1 MPYYSEP
8 EPELSDAED
17 KDMSFFPAR
26 TGECDVGIPE
36 DESEEEG
43 GSNGY
48 GSWVEESE
56 EATAKE
62 SEDNDEETD
71 RMEA

>member
-1 MPYYSEP
+1 
-8 EPELSDAED
+8 
-17 KDMSFFPAR
+17 MSFFPAR
-26 TGECDVGIPE
+26 TGECDIGIPE

-48 GSWVEESE
+48 GSWVQESE
-56 EATAKE
+56 KATAKE
-62 SEDNDEETD
+62 SKDNDEETD